1 MGPRLV
7 TKFSLLEGL
16 SDTDTR
22 AVLMAARRRKFK
34 RGEAICHEGDPGDTL
49 FLIDRGHVAVRVTTP
64 AGDTATMRVIGP
76 GSQFGEI
83 AVIDQTP
90 RSASVIALDAVETLS
105 LHRDVIQMLRAQHP
119 TIDQVLLKAS
129 LHQVRRL
136 TTALT
141 EALYLPVP
149 RRLARTLHRLLE
161 VFPEGV
167 IPLTQDD
174 VAGLCGTT
182 RQTANE
188 VLQALVADGAI
199 TLSRGR
205 ISVVDAAKLERA
217 AR

>member
-1 MGPRLV
+1 M

-16 SDTDTR
+16 SDADTR
-22 AVLMAARRRKFK
+22 AVLMASRRRKFK

-49 FLIDRGHVAVRVTTP
+49 YLIDKGHVAVRVTTP
-64 AGDTATMRVIGP
+64 AGDTATMRVMGP

-90 RSASVIALDAVETLS
+90 RSATIVALDAVETLS

-119 TIDQVLLKAS
+119 TIDKVLLSAA
-129 LHQVRRL
+129 LYQVRRL

-149 RRLARTLHRLLE
+149 RRLARTLHRLLD

-167 IPLTQDD
+167 VPLTQDD

-205 ISVVDAAKLERA
+205 ITVIDAAKLERA

>member
-1 MGPRLV
+1 M

-16 SDTDTR
+16 NEADTR

-34 RGEAICHEGDPGDTL
+34 RGEAICHEGDPGDT
-49 FLIDRGHVAVRVTTP
+49 
-64 AGDTATMRVIGP
+64 ATMRVMGP

-90 RSASVIALDAVETLS
+90 RSATIVALDAVETLS
-105 LHRDVIQMLRAQHP
+105 LHRDVIQTLRSQHP
-119 TIDQVLLKAS
+119 SIDQVLLSAS
-129 LHQVRRL
+129 LYQVRRL

-149 RRLARTLHRLLE
+149 RRLARTLHRLLD

-205 ISVVDAAKLERA
+205 ITVIDAARLEKA